1 MHCNVA
7 ADRSQLTV
15 WMRGAQADPHLRYL
29 LRSIVAEVEE
39 VAGALD
45 PSPALT
51 WNADSEHA
59 RSMKTQAKN
68 SNSNRFFEQ

>member
-1 MHCNVA
+1 
-7 ADRSQLTV
+7 
-15 WMRGAQADPHLRYL
+15 LRYL

-68 SNSNRFFEQ
+68 RNSNRFFEQ